1 MRAATLRRAALAL
14 PQAEEIETWDT
25 ATFRIRGRIFAMF
38 SDHERDVWIKSTH
51 DEQAA
56 LTSMQPGVFFVPP
69 YVGPNGWIGARVS
82 KADAQEIAELV
93 TEGWRMTAPKRLVRA
108 FDEDHG

>member
-14 PQAEEIETWDT
+14 PEAQEIETWDT
-25 ATFRIRGRIFAMF
+25 ATFRIHGRIFAMF